1 MAYHGDVVS
10 EQFDSPQI
18 ASSGHPIETELAR
31 ARVIDEL
38 RARRPLSV
46 KWEQAPAP
54 LLPAWVADMDL
65 PAPEV
70 VRRTVADA
78 VARGDVGY
86 ASGALDER
94 YRSALSHWSKART
107 GYEPEDVLL
116 VGDVLGGLALA
127 LWTLTEPG
135 SGVVV
140 PTPSYPPFL
149 SIPTSLGRQVVTL
162 PLLESDD
169 YRLDPERLDRT
180 LTASGAKALILCNPH
195 NPTGRVATREE
206 LVAVAEVVERHH
218 VVVISDEIHQDILR
232 QGVQHVPWLSL
243 DHPAIERSVGLSAA
257 TKTFNI
263 AGLKAAHVEA
273 GSVRVAELL
282 RDVEVHLR
290 SAPTPMGLLAAAVAW
305 EQGGEWLESTL
316 ERIQENLETAAIAL
330 VGTGRMRTSVPAG
343 TYLLWVQVLGLGAE
357 SAAAWARRAGVVV
370 SGGETFDTQGRS
382 DWMRLNVATEPEVLA
397 EVLDRLVGME
407 AS

>member
-1 MAYHGDVVS
+1 MAHQ
-10 EQFDSPQI
+10 QFDLPQD
-18 ASSGHPIETELAR
+18 ASNGRPIDTGAAR
-31 ARVIDEL
+31 GRVIDAL

-46 KWEQAPAP
+46 KWEQAPSP

-65 PAPEV
+65 LPPEV

-78 VARGDVGY
+78 VTRGDVGY

-94 YRSALSHWSKART
+94 YRSALARWSKART
-107 GYEPEDVLL
+107 GYEPGDVLL

-149 SIPTSLGRQVVTL
+149 STPVSLGRHVVTV
-162 PLLESDD
+162 PLREEDD
-169 YRLDPERLDRT
+169 YRLDPERLERT

-206 LVAVAEVVERHH
+206 LTAIADVVERHH
-218 VVVISDEIHQDILR
+218 VVVIADEIHQDIVR
-232 QGVQHVPWLSL
+232 TGVRHVPWLSL
-243 DHPAIERSVGLSAA
+243 DHAATERSVGLSAA

-273 GSVRVAELL
+273 GSTRVAQMLG
-282 RDVEVHLR
+282 EVDAHFR
-290 SAPTPMGLLAAAVAW
+290 SSPTSLGLLAAAVAW

-316 ERIQENLETAAIAL
+316 DRIQDNLETAAEAL
-330 VGTGRMRTSVPAG
+330 VSTGRMRTSVPAG

-370 SGGETFDTQGRS
+370 SAGETFDLQGRS
-382 DWMRLNVATEPEVLA
+382 DWMRVNVATEPEVLA
-397 EVLDRLVGME
+397 EMLDRLVGMGV
-407 AS
+407 S

>member
-1 MAYHGDVVS
+1 MAHQ
-10 EQFDSPQI
+10 QFDLPQDG
-18 ASSGHPIETELAR
+18 SNGRPIDTGAAR
-31 ARVIDEL
+31 GRVIDAL

-46 KWEQAPAP
+46 KWELAPSP

-65 PAPEV
+65 LPPEV

-78 VARGDVGY
+78 VTRGDVGY

-94 YRSALSHWSKART
+94 YRSALARWSKART
-107 GYEPEDVLL
+107 GYEPRDVLL

-140 PTPSYPPFL
+140 PTPSYPFL
-149 SIPTSLGRQVVTL
+149 STPVSLGRRVVTV
-162 PLLESDD
+162 PLREEDD
-169 YRLDPERLDRT
+169 YRLDPERLERT
-180 LTASGAKALILCNPH
+180 LIASGAKALILCNPH

-206 LVAVAEVVERHH
+206 LTAIADVVERHH
-218 VVVISDEIHQDILR
+218 VVVIADEIHQDIVR
-232 QGVQHVPWLSL
+232 TGVRHVPWLSL
-243 DHPAIERSVGLSAA
+243 DHAATERSVGLSAA

-273 GSVRVAELL
+273 GSTRVAQMLG
-282 RDVEVHLR
+282 EVDAHFR
-290 SAPTPMGLLAAAVAW
+290 SSPTSLGLLAAAVAW

-316 ERIQENLETAAIAL
+316 DRIQDNLETAAEAL
-330 VGTGRMRTSVPAG
+330 VRTGRMRTSVPAG

-370 SGGETFDTQGRS
+370 SAGETFDLQGRS
-382 DWMRLNVATEPEVLA
+382 DWMRVNVATEPEVLA
-397 EVLDRLVGME
+397 EMLDRLVGMGV
-407 AS
+407 S